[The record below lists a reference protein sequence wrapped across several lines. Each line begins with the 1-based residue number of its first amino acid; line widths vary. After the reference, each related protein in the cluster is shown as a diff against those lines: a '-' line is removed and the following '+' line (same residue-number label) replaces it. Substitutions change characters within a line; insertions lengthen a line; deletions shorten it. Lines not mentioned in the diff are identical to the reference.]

1 MSLNEKQ
8 ARFAKEY
15 LVDLNA
21 TQAAI
26 RAGYSEKTAKMQGS
40 RLMTNDDVSA
50 EVQRL
55 IASREQRTEITA
67 DRVVKELAHIAFSDI
82 TEIVSGGAGAVLYVQ
97 ELSSL
102 PEHVRRCIAEV
113 SETQGPDGSG
123 TLKVKLHSKVQALR
137 MLMDHL
143 GMDAPKRLA
152 GEDGG
157 PIKVEMS
164 TADGAELA
172 RRALAQLAAKGGG

>member
-1 MSLNEKQ
+1 MALNEKQ
-8 ARFAKEY
+8 ARFAREY

-26 RAGYSEKTAKMQGS
+26 RAGYSEKTAHVQGS
-40 RLMTNDDVSA
+40 RLLTNAEVTA

-55 IASREQRTEITA
+55 MAKREQRTEVTA

-113 SETQGPDGSG
+113 SEVQSAEGGG
-123 TLKVKLHSKVQALR
+123 QLKVKLHSKVQALR

-143 GMDAPKRLA
+143 GMDAPKKVA
-152 GEDGG
+152 GADGG
-157 PIKVEMS
+157 PLQVEVT

-172 RRALAQLAAKGGG
+172 RRAMAQLAKGGG